1 MGEKSSPHDGADIM
15 KRLLISHIDLDGTGA
30 PVIVN
35 LYFKD
40 WFDKI
45 ILRDYG
51 FEEEEET
58 VALIKTFDEVIIADL
73 SAPEEFIEGL
83 RSLGISVQIYD
94 HHAHASWLAGKP
106 YGVFDENRC
115 GTKIFWEEWA
125 KPKLGRM
132 PSSSILRS
140 SSV

>member
-1 MGEKSSPHDGADIM
+1 M

-51 FEEEEET
+51 FEEDEET

-73 SAPEEFIEGL
+73 SAPEEFIESL
-83 RSLGISVQIYD
+83 RSL
-94 HHAHASWLAGKP
+94 
-106 YGVFDENRC
+106 
-115 GTKIFWEEWA
+115 
-125 KPKLGRM
+125 
-132 PSSSILRS
+132 SSP
-140 SSV
+140 